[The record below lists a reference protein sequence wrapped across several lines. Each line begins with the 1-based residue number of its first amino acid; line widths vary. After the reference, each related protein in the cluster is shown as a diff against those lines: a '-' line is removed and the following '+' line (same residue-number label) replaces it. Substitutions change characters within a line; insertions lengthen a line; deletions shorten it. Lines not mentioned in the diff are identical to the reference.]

1 MTLTNSNN
9 GASQDENANVT
20 NSGNTTLITPNGST
34 KQATA
39 QSPPSPSSTI
49 ALLTIPFTTTTNT
62 NSNKNEF
69 QSMKLD
75 GNSTRQSF
83 YITLTTKNLLY
94 QRSTAPP
101 DVATPPTVTSAA
113 DLPALEIDKDYI
125 VLRESPELIVYEGA
139 AGHGI
144 SHE

>member
-1 MTLTNSNN
+1 
-9 GASQDENANVT
+9 
-20 NSGNTTLITPNGST
+20 
-34 KQATA
+34 
-39 QSPPSPSSTI
+39 
-49 ALLTIPFTTTTNT
+49 
-62 NSNKNEF
+62 
-69 QSMKLD
+69 MKLD

-139 AGHGI
+139 AVMAYPMSKANLPGFGMI
-144 SHE
+144 GMLVWIT